1 MQPVT
6 KKPEVVN
13 KSVDKSTST
22 DVDLFGEEEE
32 SDSEDD
38 NLRGVSNVV
47 YRQEY
52 NWGEG
57 VIS

>member
-6 KKPEVVN
+6 KNPEVVN